1 MTQTLKYQVQEYCD
15 DYKNI
20 FKGLYS
26 DFKSKAFSEYKF
38 ELEPLEYDDFTAS
51 VDEGLIKCLIL
62 FEDSIPT
69 AFMVYT
75 TEISE
80 ALELNIIHC
89 IGEENRNE
97 KRKMLMDKFIEFNKD
112 LLKNKVV
119 TYPMLGSQ
127 EEFTQE
133 ITNFGFKL
141 VGLAVERFNFSNRMS
156 RDIFENYKQDDLP
169 DRYSIISWN
178 EKYSDDIINVINTS
192 FNNTSD
198 ALFDPRFA
206 SKEGCN
212 DILNKIITGIYGK
225 FLPDCTSI
233 LLYDNRPVG
242 ICFANITA
250 GRIANIPLIGMG
262 KEHCSKGLGL
272 ALLYNTMKQFIN
284 LYETTLSEVNA
295 STETDNYPALKMYRR
310 LGFKED
316 YYYPQAYRPINSN
329 Y

>member
-1 MTQTLKYQVQEYCD
+1 MTQTLKYQVQEYSEEQ
-15 DYKNI
+15 KNI
-20 FKGLYS
+20 FKGLYN
-26 DFKSKAFSEYKF
+26 DFKTKAYSEYKF

-51 VDEGLIKCLIL
+51 VNEGLIKCLIL

-80 ALELNIIHC
+80 ALELNLIHC
-89 IGEENRNE
+89 IGEENKNA
-97 KRKMLMDKFIEFNKD
+97 KRKILMEKFLELNEAI
-112 LLKNKVV
+112 LKEKVV

-127 EEFTQE
+127 EEFTPE

-141 VGLAVERFNFSNRMS
+141 IGLSVVRFY
-156 RDIFENYKQDDLP
+156 FENTASREIFKNCKPLPLP
-169 DRYSIISWN
+169 DGYKIMSW
-178 EKYSDDIINVINTS
+178 ESKYTDDIVNVINTA
-192 FNNTSD
+192 FANTSD
-198 ALFDPRFA
+198 ALFDPRFLTQEG
-206 SKEGCN
+206 SK
-212 DILNKIITGIYGK
+212 DILDKITNNIYGK
-225 FLPDCTSI
+225 FLPDCTSV
-233 LLYDNRPVG
+233 LLYNDKPVG

-272 ALLYNTMKQFIN
+272 SLLHSSMKK
-284 LYETTLSEVNA
+284 LLSYYGSTLSEVNA

-316 YYYPQAYRPINSN
+316 YYYTQAYKPVK
-329 Y
+329 